1 MSSRANDP
9 GFQRFLRQRQ
19 EDEAWAAYR
28 AQHSASVVTS
38 STPALPSTPV
48 SNNTA
53 PSTHAQ
59 TAQEA
64 NTVHAPEPIRP
75 AQVTQ
80 PYHSARALPPPQN
93 QALVAPSAYA
103 PFIGAA
109 TLAPSAMTL
118 STSHVNQARL
128 ASARTTLPRRITQR
142 NAGRPLGSTNR
153 RGPSIAAPPGP
164 RVDSCF
170 APGLNGDR
178 VLRLTIQVYPPAEG
192 HNFIPVVYQALGPD
206 WSNLLRKSGLLF
218 DYELPAA
225 TTVQEVLQHV
235 ICDLRRNQ
243 YSFPPI
249 HHYGDTTGA
258 PISHIQLLSLVN
270 KGKANLHGQ
279 VRLEPVVKPAHYTIE
294 HLTLDRNH
302 FAAPELCIALSAVAP
317 EHFIIRFI
325 LKVSPLYRQ
334 DGTVKHSCISTV
346 VYGQFPRDGGS
357 VGSPKSDECECEEG
371 EWDGDWA
378 EEQIT
383 EQMLLGV
390 GTSTS
395 STSTSTTSTTAAST
409 TAVASTSFST
419 LDPFSITPL
428 PSAYDPTF
436 RPVAPLSQAVLEQLP
451 QASPTPTRPRLTLR
465 SLPPSSPPPYSPPAT
480 ATTTVTP
487 TVAPTRPSLPAE
499 IWSENAVFTSEHS
512 DNAGL
517 LDIETFT
524 GGVYAAAT
532 GGSDSLILRIRGS
545 NVEDAGD
552 KFLELIDTCLDAG
565 DCERLLVKDMRRHY
579 SLDYP
584 NLASGPG
591 VEREVLFAA
600 YTKALEAVSL
610 LQREDGFSTLRL
622 LFASPEIPVPESH
635 LRAWPAPLDP
645 CIFQFFIHDANLH
658 ALHPTF
664 IGEWHPSLRNRLNDF
679 LDLGPEDDLTPF
691 ASDFATY
698 LDTEPSAFRNRD
710 LQTHL
715 AIPPVLLA
723 MVTLGTSHLNHPVWG
738 AFQEGFLLKCPSTG
752 FTFPQIARLFLQGS
766 EAFLSVLATSYIS
779 SPDILLA
786 NVQWVGPADM
796 AIWDAALR
804 NLTGRPDDSCKAR
817 VMAFVNGSGIP
828 CPEAFEAVRHTFHPI
843 LDLTRMDTP
852 GYRGQIIAWGAG
864 GSPFVDVTD
873 KIEIGPISCLDATY
887 AQEINR
893 VYGSFG
899 TVCFRSCGRSMRY
912 PIEHLFTLARASYGD
927 PSEPASL
934 QEAIDYWLL
943 VECLQII
950 GRYSMP

>member
-1 MSSRANDP
+1 M
-9 GFQRFLRQRQ
+9 
-19 EDEAWAAYR
+19 
-28 AQHSASVVTS
+28 
-38 STPALPSTPV
+38 
-48 SNNTA
+48 
-53 PSTHAQ
+53 
-59 TAQEA
+59 
-64 NTVHAPEPIRP
+64 
-75 AQVTQ
+75 
-80 PYHSARALPPPQN
+80 
-93 QALVAPSAYA
+93 
-103 PFIGAA
+103 
-109 TLAPSAMTL
+109 
-118 STSHVNQARL
+118 
-128 ASARTTLPRRITQR
+128 
-142 NAGRPLGSTNR
+142 
-153 RGPSIAAPPGP
+153 
-164 RVDSCF
+164 
-170 APGLNGDR
+170 
-178 VLRLTIQVYPPAEG
+178 
-192 HNFIPVVYQALGPD
+192 
-206 WSNLLRKSGLLF
+206 
-218 DYELPAA
+218 
-225 TTVQEVLQHV
+225 
-235 ICDLRRNQ
+235 
-243 YSFPPI
+243 
-249 HHYGDTTGA
+249 
-258 PISHIQLLSLVN
+258 LLS
-270 KGKANLHGQ
+270 
-279 VRLEPVVKPAHYTIE
+279 
-294 HLTLDRNH
+294 
-302 FAAPELCIALSAVAP
+302 
-317 EHFIIRFI
+317 
-325 LKVSPLYRQ
+325 
-334 DGTVKHSCISTV
+334 
-346 VYGQFPRDGGS
+346 
-357 VGSPKSDECECEEG
+357 
-371 EWDGDWA
+371 
-378 EEQIT
+378 
-383 EQMLLGV
+383 V

-395 STSTSTTSTTAAST
+395 STSTSTTSTTAA
-409 TAVASTSFST
+409 ASTSFST
-419 LDPFSITPL
+419 LNPFSITPL
-428 PSAYDPTF
+428 PSAYDRTF
-436 RPVAPLSQAVLEQLP
+436 RPVALLSQAVLEQLP

-480 ATTTVTP
+480 MTTTVTP
-487 TVAPTRPSLPAE
+487 IVAPTRPSLPAE

-532 GGSDSLILRIRGS
+532 GGSDSLILRIRGA

-635 LRAWPAPLDP
+635 LRAVRRLGAICALMLISGQGPAPLDP

-817 VMAFVNGSGIP
+817 VTAFVNGSGIP

-843 LDLTRMDTP
+843 LDLTCMDTP

-864 GSPFVDVTD
+864 GSPFVDVTN

-912 PIEHLFTLARASYGD
+912 PIEHLFTLARASYGG